1 MTPQMQHRLEMGAIG
16 AAAGLACHLLALV
29 FDGDLLGARAG
40 LALAALLSVFFT
52 ALLAMTGPLR
62 PGRAALGAFGLAL
75 VVAGLLALAS
85 LRFDTAEE
93 LFESPIPFLSY
104 LVLCFVPLPFVVAA
118 VQGQWRDYALLFSA
132 AWTIV
137 IRYAAAWLFV
147 GVVWLVI
154 FLSDLLLSLVGIEAL
169 GDLVMLQPVALV
181 VTGLALGL
189 AIAVV
194 DELADVVSPDLVLRL
209 LRLLVLP
216 VCIVLGLFLIVL
228 PVAGIETVFSSISA
242 AATLLTISALVA
254 TLVTAALDQSGA
266 EQSRSP
272 LILQPARVLAL
283 MLIVPSGLAVWAVWE
298 RVAQYGWT
306 PDRVF
311 AAVVAVL
318 GLGYGL
324 IYPGAV
330 LLGRGWEARIRQG
343 NIVMAL
349 ALLAAAALLLTP
361 VLNPQAIAARSQL
374 ARFDDG
380 RLTVER
386 LDLAALEEW
395 GRAGDSV
402 RQALEE
408 RAAQPGQQ
416 ALADRLMA
424 SPEAPAADPDLTDE
438 RLRANLVAR
447 MPLRPA
453 GVTALRDAILAQLW
467 TDELHEWNDLCS
479 MALPDGRPRCVLV
492 AGDFWPQT
500 PGDEALVI
508 LADAE
513 GYLRLSGFGALEGG
527 LTRLSVST
535 LGAPVPQ
542 GEAALAYLAGVLDAE
557 PPPLVAAP
565 LQVLDVQGL
574 RMMPQ
579 P

>member
-1 MTPQMQHRLEMGAIG
+1 MTAQMRHRLEMGAIG

-40 LALAALLSVFFT
+40 LALAAWLSVFFT

-62 PGRAALGAFGLAL
+62 LIRAALGALILAL

-85 LRFDTAEE
+85 LRFDTAEG
-93 LFESPIPFLSY
+93 LFESPIPFLAY
-104 LVLCFVPLPFVVAA
+104 LVLCFVPLPFVIAA
-118 VQGQWRDYALLFSA
+118 AQGRWRDYPLLFSA

-137 IRYAAAWLFV
+137 IRFAAAWLFV

-181 VTGLALGL
+181 ITGLALGL

-216 VCIVLGLFLIVL
+216 VCIVLALFLVVL
-228 PVAGIETVFSSISA
+228 PVAGLDTVFSSISA
-242 AATLLTISALVA
+242 AATLLTIAALVA
-254 TLVTAALDQSGA
+254 TLVTAALDQSA
-266 EQSRSP
+266 ADQSRSP
-272 LILQPARVLAL
+272 LILQPARLLAL
-283 MLIVPSGLAVWAVWE
+283 LLIVPAGLAAWAVWE

-311 AAVVAVL
+311 AAVVAGL

-324 IYPGAV
+324 IYPLAV
-330 LLGRGWEARIRQG
+330 LLGRGWETRIRQG
-343 NIVMAL
+343 NIAMAL
-349 ALLAAAALLLTP
+349 ALLAVSALLLTP

-374 ARFDDG
+374 ARFEDG
-380 RLTVER
+380 RLSAER
-386 LDLAALEEW
+386 LDLAALDEW
-395 GRAGDSV
+395 GRAGAAA
-402 RQALEE
+402 RAALAA
-408 RAAQPGQQ
+408 RAAQPGQE
-416 ALADRLMA
+416 ALAARLAA
-424 SPEAPAADPDLTDE
+424 SPADVAAPEQTDAA
-438 RLRANLVAR
+438 LRADLAAR

-453 GVTALRDAILAQLW
+453 GATALRDSVLAQLW
-467 TDELHEWNDLCS
+467 TDELREWTEICAL
-479 MALPDGRPRCVLV
+479 ALPDGRPRCVLV
-492 AGDFWPQT
+492 VGDFWPET
-500 PGDEALVI
+500 AGDEALAL
-508 LADAE
+508 LADGD
-513 GYLRLSGFGALEGG
+513 GYLRLSAFGALDGA

-535 LGAPVPQ
+535 LGAGMPQ
-542 GEAALAYLAGVLDAE
+542 GEAALAALAAAQDADQ
-557 PPPLVAAP
+557 PPLVAAP
-565 LQVLDVQGL
+565 LRMLDLPGL
-574 RMMPQ
+574 RLLPQ

>member
-16 AAAGLACHLLALV
+16 VAAGLACHLLALV
-29 FDGDLLGARAG
+29 FDGDLLGARTG

-104 LVLCFVPLPFVVAA
+104 LVLCFVPLPFVIAA
-118 VQGQWRDYALLFSA
+118 VQGRWRDYALLFSA

-216 VCIVLGLFLIVL
+216 VCIVLGLFLLVL

-318 GLGYGL
+318 GLGYGV

-330 LLGRGWEARIRQG
+330 LLGRGWETRIRQG
-343 NIVMAL
+343 NIAMAL
-349 ALLAAAALLLTP
+349 ALLAASALLLTP
-361 VLNPQAIAARSQL
+361 VLNPQAIAARSQQ
-374 ARFDDG
+374 RFDDG

-402 RQALEE
+402 RQALED

-424 SPEAPAADPDLTDE
+424 SPSAPAADPDLTDE

-453 GVTALRDAILAQLW
+453 MMTARWQRMRCWRSFGPMNCTNGMICAAW
-467 TDELHEWNDLCS
+467 RCR
-479 MALPDGRPRCVLV
+479 MAARAACWWRVISGPKPR
-492 AGDFWPQT
+492 A
-500 PGDEALVI
+500 
-508 LADAE
+508 
-513 GYLRLSGFGALEGG
+513 
-527 LTRLSVST
+527 TR
-535 LGAPVPQ
+535 
-542 GEAALAYLAGVLDAE
+542 
-557 PPPLVAAP
+557 
-565 LQVLDVQGL
+565 
-574 RMMPQ
+574 RW
-579 P
+579 